1 MKMEKSIINRFKDIQ
16 ANIYYRTKKLKV
28 KKYRYNESE
37 IKSRGFFSQ
46 EGQDLILSTYFSKKN
61 GYFVDIGAYDG
72 ISISNTYY
80 FEKVLGWKGIAIE
93 PNPEIFSKLTK
104 NRTCECINACISDK
118 DEKNEFLLIKGHSE
132 MLSGIINKY
141 HSRHLRRIEREKL
154 KFANKAEKITVNC
167 YTLQNLLN
175 IRDIKEVD
183 ILSIDTEGG
192 EFDIIN
198 AFDFKKISINA
209 VVIENPYSDW
219 RIWDKLYNEGFIC
232 VARTCGDEI
241 YVNKIISQ

>member
-1 MKMEKSIINRFKDIQ
+1 MILVESTITRFKDIL
-16 ANIYYRTKKLKV
+16 AYIYYKIQKLKV

-37 IKSRGFFSQ
+37 IRSRGFFSQ
-46 EGQDLILSTYFSKKN
+46 EGQDLILSTLFDKKN

-93 PNPEIFSKLTK
+93 PNPEIFSKLTN

-118 DEKNEFLLIKGHSE
+118 DEEVEFLLIKGHSE
-132 MLSGIINKY
+132 MLSGIIQKY
-141 HSRHLRRIEREKL
+141 HPRHLRRIEREKL

-167 YTLQNLLN
+167 YSLQTLLN
-175 IRDIKEVD
+175 MRNIKEVD

-198 AFDFKKISINA
+198 TFDFKKFYINA

-219 RIWDKLYNEGFIC
+219 RIWHKLFNEGFIC
-232 VARTCGDEI
+232 LARAGGDEI
-241 YVNKIISQ
+241 YLNKN

>member
-1 MKMEKSIINRFKDIQ
+1 MIMVESAITRVKHLM
-16 ANIYYRTKKLKV
+16 AYIYYKIQKLKV

-37 IKSRGFFSQ
+37 IKSRGFYSQ
-46 EGQDLILSTYFSKKN
+46 EGQDLILSTHFDKKN

-80 FEKVLGWKGIAIE
+80 FENVLGWKGIAIE
-93 PNPEIFSKLTK
+93 PNPGIFSKLAK

-118 DEKNEFLLIKGHSE
+118 DEEVEFLLIKGHSE
-132 MLSGIINKY
+132 MLSGIIKKY
-141 HSRHLRRIEREKL
+141 HPRHLRRIEREKL
-154 KFANKAEKITVNC
+154 KFENKAEKISVNC
-167 YTLQNLLN
+167 YSLQTLLN
-175 IRDIKEVD
+175 RRNIKEVD

-198 AFDFKKISINA
+198 KFDFKKIYINA

-219 RIWDKLYNEGFIC
+219 RIWHKLSNEGFIWL
-232 VARTCGDEI
+232 ARTGGDEI
-241 YVNKIISQ
+241 YMNEN